1 MLAKSAAKCSKCE
14 SIRMTML
21 LEETNIDNE
30 KTFDPSSN
38 DDKQYEF
45 LAMVQ
50 TQQDSERVQQ

>member
-1 MLAKSAAKCSKCE
+1 
-14 SIRMTML
+14 MTML